1 MACREG
7 EIRLVGRE
15 VRKSAEPQRRLI
27 RFAIEN
33 WVAAACRKAIKGRVA
48 CHGISNFFEATPPSF
63 LCRKRVLFEMRILG
77 ARRVKYLV
85 LDAGAGWR
93 PFFMEYP
100 FDLRKS
106 CPQIRKNGRDLRL

>member
-15 VRKSAEPQRRLI
+15 ARKSAELQRRLI
-27 RFAIEN
+27 RFAIEI

-48 CHGISNFFEATPPSF
+48 CHGVSNFFEVTPPSL
-63 LCRKRVLFEMRILG
+63 LCRKRVLFETRILG
-77 ARRVKYLV
+77 TWRTKYLV

-93 PFFMEYP
+93 PFFMECP

-106 CPQIRKNGRDLRL
+106 CPQMRENGRDLRL